1 MTGYVVHYSH
11 GVDNINQTVAA
22 SSTSS
27 NMTNLDRNTT
37 YQFSVEATSEHLS
50 GESINCT
57 ITLFGNVFV
66 GLWIFLLPL
75 HKHRSF

>member
-11 GVDNINQTVAA
+11 GDNHINRTVAA

-27 NMTNLDRNTT
+27 NIANLDRNTS

-50 GESINCT
+50 GESNNCT

-66 GLWIFLLPL
+66 GL
-75 HKHRSF
+75 